1 VSARIIHLFAGPG
14 SGGCQPGHARPI
26 LSAMPS
32 TPGFGEKLRAVFGLS
47 PTILCLTGL
56 NDGRVRD
63 ANDAFLSTSGYT
75 REEILGRTPLEL
87 GLWVDPAQRDEGI
100 RQLKA
105 GRTVR
110 SMECRFRVKSG
121 EERVTVLSADIVMF
135 DGEACILSALTDITD
150 RTRAEA
156 ALRESERRFM
166 VAFHANPLPMS
177 ITSLRDHRHLEI
189 NEAAVRHSGY
199 AREEMLGHTKPEL
212 GFWVTASERERVL
225 KLLHAEGRVRDLEVT
240 FRTRSGEDRQLLVN
254 SEVITFEDEPAVLSV
269 SLDITERKQHE
280 AQSREG
286 REEAEALAE
295 SLRAANRAKDEFL
308 AMLGHELRN
317 PLGTLTNAVAV
328 LERLS
333 GDETMRHV
341 VAIIGRQTGHL
352 ARLVDDL
359 LDVARVTSGK
369 IELQRR
375 PVELRALAGRCL
387 DALAQAGRT
396 ERHTVV
402 LEGEPVHVDGDA
414 ARLEQVLNNL
424 VDNAL
429 KYTPG
434 SGRVTVTTE
443 RAGETAVLRVRDT
456 GQGIR
461 TDLLAH
467 VFDLFVQEPQ
477 SLDRSRGG
485 LGLGL
490 ALVKR
495 LVELH
500 GGSVAVW
507 SAGPGQGTEFT
518 VKLPAV
524 AAPAA
529 QTSVM
534 RPGSP
539 PATARGRRVL
549 VVEDSPDARQSLR
562 LLLELA
568 GHEVETSEDG
578 PSGLAKLRD
587 FRPDVALID
596 LGLPGLD
603 GYAVA
608 RAVRQ
613 WPETRAI
620 RLVAVTGYG
629 QAEDRRRAL
638 AAGFD
643 LHVTKPVDASMLDE
657 MLGRGTS

>member
-1 VSARIIHLFAGPG
+1 
-14 SGGCQPGHARPI
+14 
-26 LSAMPS
+26 MPS

-110 SMECRFRVKSG
+110 SMECRFRVKGG

-352 ARLVDDL
+352 TRLVDDL

-534 RPGSP
+534 RAGSP

>member
-1 VSARIIHLFAGPG
+1 
-14 SGGCQPGHARPI
+14 
-26 LSAMPS
+26 MPS

-100 RQLKA
+100 RELKA

-121 EERVTVLSADIVMF
+121 EERMTVLSADIVMF

-177 ITSLRDHRHLEI
+177 ITSLRDHRHLEV

-199 AREEMLGHTKPEL
+199 SREEMLGHTKPPL
-212 GFWVTASERERVL
+212 GFWVTAEQRERVL
-225 KLLHAEGRVRDLEVT
+225 RLLHSEGRARDLEVT
-240 FRTRSGEDRQLLVN
+240 FRTRGGEERQLLVN

-280 AQSREG
+280 
-286 REEAEALAE
+286 E

-328 LERLS
+328 LERLP

-402 LEGEPVHVDGDA
+402 LEGLPVHVDGDA

-434 SGRVTVTTE
+434 SGRVTITTE
-443 RAGETAVLRVRDT
+443 RAGEAAVLRVRDT

-477 SLDRSRGG
+477 SLARSRGG

-507 SAGPGQGTEFT
+507 SAGPGQGSEFT
-518 VKLPAV
+518 VRLPA
-524 AAPAA
+524 AAPPVTAA
-529 QTSVM
+529 G
-534 RPGSP
+534 RPGAGAR
-539 PATARGRRVL
+539 PAAARSRRVL
-549 VVEDSPDARQSLR
+549 VVEDSADARQSLR

-568 GHEVETSEDG
+568 GHEVEACEDG
-578 PSGLAKLRD
+578 PSGLARLRA

-596 LGLPGLD
+596 LGLPGMD
-603 GYAVA
+603 GYAMA
-608 RAVRQ
+608 REARGR
-613 WPETRAI
+613 PETRAI

-643 LHVTKPVDASMLDE
+643 LHVTKPVDASMLDAV
-657 MLGRGTS
+657 LGPATS

>member
-1 VSARIIHLFAGPG
+1 
-14 SGGCQPGHARPI
+14 
-26 LSAMPS
+26 MPS

-56 NDGRVRD
+56 SDGRVRD

-75 REEILGRTPLEL
+75 REEILGRTPVEL

-100 RQLKA
+100 RLLKA

-110 SMECRFRVKSG
+110 GLECRFRVKSG
-121 EERVTVLSADIVMF
+121 EERVTVLSADVVMF

-177 ITSLRDHRHLEI
+177 ITSLRDHRHLEV

-199 AREEMLGHTKPEL
+199 SREEMLGQTKPRL
-212 GFWVTASERERVL
+212 GFWVTTEQRERL
-225 KLLHAEGRVRDLEVT
+225 LRLLHTEGQVRDLEVT
-240 FRTRSGEDRQLLVN
+240 FRTRAGEERQLLVN
-254 SEVITFEDEPAVLSV
+254 SEVITFENEPAVLSV
-269 SLDITERKQHE
+269 SLDITERKLYE
-280 AQSREG
+280 
-286 REEAEALAE
+286 E
-295 SLRAANRAKDEFL
+295 SLRAANQAKDEFL

-328 LERLS
+328 LERLP
-333 GDETMRHV
+333 GDDTMRHV

-352 ARLVDDL
+352 GRLVDDL

-375 PVELRALAGRCL
+375 PVELHALASRCI

-396 ERHTVV
+396 TRHTVV
-402 LEGEPVHVDGDA
+402 LEGAAGARGRRPGA
-414 ARLEQVLNNL
+414 ARAGAEQPARQRDQVH
-424 VDNAL
+424 ARR
-429 KYTPG
+429 G
-434 SGRVTVTTE
+434 SGDGHHE

-461 TDLLAH
+461 TDLLAR

-507 SAGPGQGTEFT
+507 SAGHGQGSEFT
-518 VKLPAV
+518 VRLPAV
-524 AAPAA
+524 AAPIAA
-529 QTSVM
+529 TG
-534 RPGSP
+534 RR
-539 PATARGRRVL
+539 RGRRA
-549 VVEDSPDARQSLR
+549 ARPR
-562 LLLELA
+562 RGA
-568 GHEVETSEDG
+568 GACWSWRTARTRARACACCSRWPATRWRQCADG
-578 PSGLAKLRD
+578 PSGLARLQA
-587 FRPDVALID
+587 FRPT
-596 LGLPGLD
+596 
-603 GYAVA
+603 
-608 RAVRQ
+608 
-613 WPETRAI
+613 WP
-620 RLVAVTGYG
+620 
-629 QAEDRRRAL
+629 
-638 AAGFD
+638 
-643 LHVTKPVDASMLDE
+643 
-657 MLGRGTS
+657 

>member
-1 VSARIIHLFAGPG
+1 M
-14 SGGCQPGHARPI
+14 QPV
-26 LSAMPS
+26 
-32 TPGFGEKLRAVFGLS
+32 PGFGEKLRAVFGLS

-56 NDGRVRD
+56 ADGRIRD
-63 ANDAFLSTSGYT
+63 ANDAFLRTSGYS
-75 REEILGRTPLEL
+75 REEILGRTPVEL
-87 GLWVDPAQRDEGI
+87 GLWVDPALRDEGI
-100 RQLKA
+100 RELKA
-105 GRTVR
+105 GGSVR
-110 SMECRFRVKSG
+110 NLECRFRVKNG
-121 EERVTVLSADIVMF
+121 DERVTVLSADIVQF

-150 RTRAEA
+150 RTRAEE

-177 ITSLRDHRHLEI
+177 IASLRDQRRLEV
-189 NEAAVRHSGY
+189 NEAAVRHSGRS
-199 AREEMLGHTKPEL
+199 REELLAPGRADLDERML
-212 GFWVTASERERVL
+212 R
-225 KLLHAEGRVRDLEVT
+225 LLHREGRVRDFEVA
-240 FRTRSGEDRQLLVN
+240 FRTGSGEERQLLVN
-254 SEVITFEDEPAVLSV
+254 SEVITFGGEPAVLSV
-269 SLDITERKQHE
+269 ALDITERTQHE
-280 AQSREG
+280 AHVRER
-286 REEAEALAE
+286 REQAEALAR
-295 SLRAANRAKDEFL
+295 SLRAETQAKDEFL

-317 PLGTLTNAVAV
+317 PLGTLSNAVAV
-328 LERLS
+328 LERLE

-359 LDVARVTSGK
+359 LDVARATSGK
-369 IELQRR
+369 VELQRR
-375 PVELRALAGRCL
+375 AVEVRALAGRCL

-396 ERHTVV
+396 ERHDVR
-402 LEGEPVHVDGDA
+402 LEGPAVHVDADP
-414 ARLEQVLNNL
+414 ARLEQVVNNL

-429 KYTPG
+429 KYTPPG
-434 SGRVTVTTE
+434 GRVTVTTE
-443 RAGETAVLRVRDT
+443 RAGDVAVLRVRDS

-461 TDLLAH
+461 TDLLGR

-500 GGSVAVW
+500 GGTVAAW
-507 SAGPGQGTEFT
+507 SAGPGQGSEFT
-518 VKLPAV
+518 VRLPAI
-524 AAPAA
+524 A
-529 QTSVM
+529 
-534 RPGSP
+534 P
-539 PATARGRRVL
+539 PAPELDQPGEETRAAGVPRRVL

-562 LLLELA
+562 MLLELA

-578 PSGLAKLRD
+578 PSGLAKLGA

-596 LGLPGLD
+596 VGLPGMD

-608 RAVRQ
+608 RELRRR
-613 WPETRAI
+613 PETRAI

-643 LHVTKPVDASMLDE
+643 QHVTKPVDAGMLDE
-657 MLGRGTS
+657 VLGRPRP

>member
-1 VSARIIHLFAGPG
+1 
-14 SGGCQPGHARPI
+14 
-26 LSAMPS
+26 MPS

-110 SMECRFRVKSG
+110 SMECRFRVKGG
-121 EERVTVLSADIVMF
+121 EERMTVLSADIVMF

-177 ITSLRDHRHLEI
+177 ITSLRDHRHLEV

-199 AREEMLGHTKPEL
+199 SREEMLGHSKPQL
-212 GFWVTASERERVL
+212 GFWVTAEQRERML
-225 KLLHAEGRVRDLEVT
+225 RLLHSEGRARDLEVT
-240 FRTRSGEDRQLLVN
+240 FRTRGGEERQLLVN

-280 AQSREG
+280 
-286 REEAEALAE
+286 E

-328 LERLS
+328 LERLP
-333 GDETMRHV
+333 GDETLRHV

-359 LDVARVTSGK
+359 LDVARVTAGK

-402 LEGEPVHVDGDA
+402 LEGLPVHVDGDA

-429 KYTPG
+429 KYTPA
-434 SGRVTVTTE
+434 SGRVTITTE

-456 GQGIR
+456 GEGIR

-477 SLDRSRGG
+477 SLARSRGG

-507 SAGPGQGTEFT
+507 SAGPGQGSEFT
-518 VKLPAV
+518 VRLPAV
-524 AAPAA
+524 APSVTEAARPGAGARPAA
-529 QTSVM
+529 
-534 RPGSP
+534 
-539 PATARGRRVL
+539 ARRRRVL
-549 VVEDSPDARQSLR
+549 VVEDGADARQSLR

-568 GHEVETSEDG
+568 GHEVEACEDG
-578 PSGLAKLRD
+578 PSGLARLRA
-587 FRPDVALID
+587 FQPDVALID
-596 LGLPGLD
+596 LGLPGMD
-603 GYAVA
+603 GYAMA
-608 RAVRQ
+608 REARGR
-613 WPETRAI
+613 PETRAI

-657 MLGRGTS
+657 VLGPAAS